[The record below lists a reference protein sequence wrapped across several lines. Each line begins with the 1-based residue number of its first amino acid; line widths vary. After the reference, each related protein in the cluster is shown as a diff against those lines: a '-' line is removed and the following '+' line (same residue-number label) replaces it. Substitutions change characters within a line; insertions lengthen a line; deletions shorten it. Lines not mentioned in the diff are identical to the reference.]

1 MEEQWD
7 FFKENKISFENSK
20 FVGHVMYVNQKIE
33 HEVGNKLLLPGEEPT
48 VFSSFTEEGTLLIG
62 D

>member
-1 MEEQWD
+1 M
-7 FFKENKISFENSK
+7 
-20 FVGHVMYVNQKIE
+20 MYVKQEIE
-33 HEVGNKLLLPGEEPT
+33 HEVGNKLLMPGEEPT